1 MEVFKVNWGR
11 SSIVVAAVA
20 AICLSCFFLIIVHKT
35 REPDGET
42 LVEVFAARRA
52 RLIYFCRK
60 NKNSSDPPS
69 GPLFLSSIKNL
80 PGDTL
85 VYFFVHILR

>member
-11 SSIVVAAVA
+11 SCIVLAVVA

-85 VYFFVHILR
+85 VCFLYTF